1 MIKHIVLFKFIEG
14 KKESDSKNLMEKL
27 MILPDQI
34 DLIRSYEVGAN
45 IIEGPNNYDVSL
57 IATFDTLEDLK
68 AYGKKEPHIEFFKYL
83 DTVVDEVK
91 VLDYE
96 F

>member
-1 MIKHIVLFKFIEG
+1 MIKHIVLFKFFEN
-14 KKESDSKNLMEKL
+14 KKESDTKILMDKL
-27 MILPDQI
+27 MKLPEKI

-45 IIEGPNNYDVSL
+45 IIEGPRNYDVSL

-68 AYGKKEPHIEFFKYL
+68 VYGKTEPHIEFLKYM
-83 DTVVDEVK
+83 DTVVIDVK